1 MLKQLLDMKSNKI
14 YVLQTAGKG
23 TSCPACVWLT
33 VPPLST
39 QTHTAD
45 EWQTAISR
53 FAHTSYLN
61 LWLIPIRSWKIRQEK
76 DDRQG
81 GRIPILGN
89 FWNASTT
96 ATICSLETKENH
108 LQTGIIG

>member
-23 TSCPACVWLT
+23 TSCPACVWLA

-45 EWQTAISR
+45 KWQEAISR

-61 LWLIPIRSWKIRQEK
+61 L
-76 DDRQG
+76 
-81 GRIPILGN
+81 
-89 FWNASTT
+89 
-96 ATICSLETKENH
+96 
-108 LQTGIIG
+108 